1 MKRNDP
7 NFKEQ
12 FIILHDNEGEII
24 VRKKDIFA
32 VAILKEEGDIDE
44 NTTYRAAICIGS
56 ILRMLPVKESVDE
69 ILELL

>member
-12 FIILHDNEGEII
+12 FIILHDEDGEL
-24 VRKKDIFA
+24 VVKKSEIDGLQSYNNSTY
-32 VAILKEEGDIDE
+32 VHLKGG
-44 NTTYRAAICIGS
+44 TSFY
-56 ILRMLPVKESVDE
+56 VHESLDE

>member
-12 FIILHDNEGEII
+12 FIILHDEDGEL
-24 VRKKDIFA
+24 VVKKSEID
-32 VAILKEEGDIDE
+32 VLQSYDNPTYVHLKGGTSFYVHE
-44 NTTYRAAICIGS
+44 S
-56 ILRMLPVKESVDE
+56 IDE

>member
-12 FIILHDNEGEII
+12 FIILHDEDGEL
-24 VRKKDIFA
+24 VVKKSEID
-32 VAILKEEGDIDE
+32 VLQSYDDSTYVHLKGGASFYVHE
-44 NTTYRAAICIGS
+44 S
-56 ILRMLPVKESVDE
+56 IDE

>member
-12 FIILHDNEGEII
+12 FIILHDENGEVII
-24 VRKKDIFA
+24 KKSKI
-32 VAILKEEGDIDE
+32 K
-44 NTTYRAAICIGS
+44 AICIDEDNENHSNIDIGADAVYEVYES
-56 ILRMLPVKESVDE
+56 IDE

>member
-32 VAILKEEGDIDE
+32 VAFFKEKGNIDE
-44 NTTYRAAICIGS
+44 STTYRAAICIGS
-56 ILRMLPVKESVDE
+56 ISRMLLVKESVDE

>member
-12 FIILHDNEGEII
+12 FIILHDENGEVI
-24 VRKKDIFA
+24 VKKSEIKVICVDE
-32 VAILKEEGDIDE
+32 AIACHSNID
-44 NTTYRAAICIGS
+44 IGS
-56 ILRMLPVKESVDE
+56 DAVYEVYESIDE